1 MAQKS
6 RTSRFLEFVR
16 YYLNFNERRKNNY
29 LIQMKRLKK
38 MKYEDL
44 EYYQTKLK
52 SAYIFKKF
60 LLKGLKWLIG
70 IWIAIPILLFVKFAF
85 GLRGIMPK
93 IENLSLM
100 DRQVALV
107 TLIVA
112 FLVILAFLVVACV
125 TLKRYIIHLEQK
137 VSKVDSIV
145 QQKISQNVVGLR
157 K

>member
-44 EYYQTKLK
+44 EYQ
-52 SAYIFKKF
+52 
-60 LLKGLKWLIG
+60 LKWLIG

-157 K
+157 KQLFLNTKICERR

>member
-1 MAQKS
+1 
-6 RTSRFLEFVR
+6 
-16 YYLNFNERRKNNY
+16 
-29 LIQMKRLKK
+29 

>member
-1 MAQKS
+1 MTQKS
-6 RTSRFLEFVR
+6 RINRFLELVR

-29 LIQMKRLKK
+29 LIQMKRLKM

-70 IWIAIPILLFVKFAF
+70 IWIAIPTLLFVKFAF
-85 GLRGIMPK
+85 ALEGIMPN
-93 IENLSLM
+93 IESLSVM

-107 TLIVA
+107 TLIVV
-112 FLVILAFLVVACV
+112 FLVILAFLVVAYV
-125 TLKRYIIHLEQK
+125 TFKRYIIHLEQK
-137 VSKVDSIV
+137 VSKVGSIM
-145 QQKISQNVVGLR
+145 QKKISQ
-157 K
+157 KEK